1 MIRRPPRSTRTDT
14 LFPTRRSSDLDD
26 AVERHQIEK
35 ALQYRLRLIGVARG
49 NAFDHQM
56 MFGRA
61 AGLEQAQDDVRSIAR
76 HAAIHIRRIAGL
88 GMHPDDEAQRLRLAA
103 AQKDR
108 KSTRLTSSH

>member
-1 MIRRPPRSTRTDT
+1 MRISDWSSDVC
-14 LFPTRRSSDLDD
+14 SSDLQGRDEDD

-61 AGLEQAQDDVRSIAR
+61 AGLEQDQDDVRSIAR
-76 HAAIHIRRIAGL
+76 HAAIPIRRIAVLGL
-88 GMHPDDEAQRLRLAA
+88 QTGKAA
-103 AQKDR
+103 CR
-108 KSTRLTSSH
+108 ERVWHYV